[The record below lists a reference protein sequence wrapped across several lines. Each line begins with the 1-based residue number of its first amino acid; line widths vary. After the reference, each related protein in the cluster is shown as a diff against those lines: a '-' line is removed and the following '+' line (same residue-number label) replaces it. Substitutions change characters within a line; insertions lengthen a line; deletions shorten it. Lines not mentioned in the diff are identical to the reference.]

1 MLSLLA
7 MLTGNMNWVYG
18 LLVVLPTLFLIG
30 NPSALLVITLM
41 LHASMLTFPGAPE
54 NMNLFLASALLLTV
68 AAIARQVLRPRAFPA
83 MGASEWCALSLSG
96 VLLLTASI
104 RGFGLRMFGGEGWGG
119 AVYVQLTIGV
129 AMLLAARSV
138 SMTLVQWRYALYG
151 LCVFSVIPT
160 AAYAINAASGGSF
173 SDSLSLFIS
182 FSGGAQ
188 SYLRGIETGNELTR
202 LQIANVSSM
211 YVFLLA
217 LLLLGELRSRRFAAG
232 LAILVALVLCGISGH
247 RISLVYTLLLFFI
260 YALLDARRPFI
271 ARLRNPMIWGTVVVV
286 ALLGLLAPYLPSAFQ
301 RALTWIP
308 FAHVSDIT
316 SADAE
321 GTSLWRFE
329 LWRMLLREAP
339 QYLWVGKGYVFSF
352 SEYASIFS
360 TSTANQYESFI
371 ITHNYHNGL
380 LSLLIDLGLPGL
392 VIGLGYIAAVAVRET
407 RRLYYVWPNT
417 VLHNY
422 HRIVLAAFL
431 AQAIVF
437 VGFAGGVQSFMSL
450 FVLALIADGLFH
462 SAQKT
467 PPTKH

>member
-1 MLSLLA
+1 
-7 MLTGNMNWVYG
+7 
-18 LLVVLPTLFLIG
+18 
-30 NPSALLVITLM
+30 
-41 LHASMLTFPGAPE
+41 
-54 NMNLFLASALLLTV
+54 
-68 AAIARQVLRPRAFPA
+68 
-83 MGASEWCALSLSG
+83 
-96 VLLLTASI
+96 
-104 RGFGLRMFGGEGWGG
+104 
-119 AVYVQLTIGV
+119 
-129 AMLLAARSV
+129 
-138 SMTLVQWRYALYG
+138 
-151 LCVFSVIPT
+151 
-160 AAYAINAASGGSF
+160 
-173 SDSLSLFIS
+173 
-182 FSGGAQ
+182 
-188 SYLRGIETGNELTR
+188 
-202 LQIANVSSM
+202 
-211 YVFLLA
+211 
-217 LLLLGELRSRRFAAG
+217 
-232 LAILVALVLCGISGH
+232 
-247 RISLVYTLLLFFI
+247 
-260 YALLDARRPFI
+260 ALLDARRPFI